1 MLKHIYIRKRHFKNV
16 ALSRRCKDWITYIL
30 KQINKKMQI
39 TSLTPKGKEKK
50 KAHSHPK
57 MFSLIG
63 YFESLVTMFMGALI
77 TT

>member
-1 MLKHIYIRKRHFKNV
+1 M

-30 KQINKKMQI
+30 KQIKNKKMQI
-39 TSLTPKGKEKK
+39 TSSTPKGKEKK
-50 KAHSHPK
+50 KAHSHPE

-63 YFESLVTMFMGALI
+63 YFESIVTMFMGALI